1 MMPVRRTQGWLPGIL
16 DDFFGNEWVDKTSS
30 TAPAVNVIETDKEY
44 KVEIAAPGLTRD
56 DFKIDIN
63 EDNEL
68 TVSMEKKVEK
78 NEESEKEG
86 KKHTYLR
93 REFSYSSFRQR
104 MILPDNVNVDNI
116 DAKMEN
122 GVLTIDIPKK
132 TEEEKRKNMRQI
144 DIKQGAEV
152 RAVPLSSW

>member
-16 DDFFGNEWVDKTSS
+16 DDFFENEWVDKTSS

-144 DIKQGAEV
+144 DIK
-152 RAVPLSSW
+152 

>member
-16 DDFFGNEWVDKTSS
+16 DDFFGNEWVAKTSS

-144 DIKQGAEV
+144 DIK
-152 RAVPLSSW
+152 

>member
-78 NEESEKEG
+78 NEEPEKEG

-144 DIKQGAEV
+144 DIK
-152 RAVPLSSW
+152 

>member
-122 GVLTIDIPKK
+122 GVLTIDIPNK

-144 DIKQGAEV
+144 DIK
-152 RAVPLSSW
+152 

>member
-63 EDNEL
+63 EDNEF

-144 DIKQGAEV
+144 DIK
-152 RAVPLSSW
+152 

>member
-30 TAPAVNVIETDKEY
+30 TAPAGNVIETDKEY

-144 DIKQGAEV
+144 DIK
-152 RAVPLSSW
+152 

>member
-68 TVSMEKKVEK
+68 TVSMEKKFEK

-144 DIKQGAEV
+144 DIK
-152 RAVPLSSW
+152 

>member
-30 TAPAVNVIETDKEY
+30 TAPAVNVIEPDKEY

-86 KKHTYLR
+86 TNHTYLR
-93 REFSYSSFRQR
+93 REVSYSSFRQR

-144 DIKQGAEV
+144 DIK
-152 RAVPLSSW
+152 

>member
-78 NEESEKEG
+78 NEESEKES

-144 DIKQGAEV
+144 DIK
-152 RAVPLSSW
+152 

>member
-86 KKHTYLR
+86 KEHTYLR

-144 DIKQGAEV
+144 DIK
-152 RAVPLSSW
+152 

>member
-68 TVSMEKKVEK
+68 TVSMEKTVEK

-144 DIKQGAEV
+144 DIK
-152 RAVPLSSW
+152 

>member
-68 TVSMEKKVEK
+68 TVSMEKKTENDEK
-78 NEESEKEG
+78 DKKG
-86 KKHTYLR
+86 KYLR

-144 DIKQGAEV
+144 DIK
-152 RAVPLSSW
+152 

>member
-78 NEESEKEG
+78 NEESEKER

-144 DIKQGAEV
+144 DIK
-152 RAVPLSSW
+152 

>member
-132 TEEEKRKNMRQI
+132 TEEEKRKNMQI
-144 DIKQGAEV
+144 G
-152 RAVPLSSW
+152 RAHV

>member
-122 GVLTIDIPKK
+122 GVLTIDLPKK

-144 DIKQGAEV
+144 DIK
-152 RAVPLSSW
+152 

>member
-30 TAPAVNVIETDKEY
+30 TAPAVNVIETDKGY

-144 DIKQGAEV
+144 DIK
-152 RAVPLSSW
+152 

>member
-132 TEEEKRKNMRQI
+132 TEEEERKNMRQI
-144 DIKQGAEV
+144 DIK
-152 RAVPLSSW
+152 

>member
-56 DFKIDIN
+56 EFKIDIN

-144 DIKQGAEV
+144 DIK
-152 RAVPLSSW
+152 

>member
-16 DDFFGNEWVDKTSS
+16 DDFFGNEWVDKPSS
-30 TAPAVNVIETDKEY
+30 PPPAVNVIETDKEY

-144 DIKQGAEV
+144 DIK
-152 RAVPLSSW
+152 

>member
-1 MMPVRRTQGWLPGIL
+1 M
-16 DDFFGNEWVDKTSS
+16 DKTSS

-78 NEESEKEG
+78 NVESDKEG

-144 DIKQGAEV
+144 DIK
-152 RAVPLSSW
+152 

>member
-104 MILPDNVNVDNI
+104 MILADNVNVDNI

-144 DIKQGAEV
+144 DIK
-152 RAVPLSSW
+152 

>member
-1 MMPVRRTQGWLPGIL
+1 MAL
-16 DDFFGNEWVDKTSS
+16 FFGNEWVDKTSS

-144 DIKQGAEV
+144 DIK
-152 RAVPLSSW
+152 

>member
-1 MMPVRRTQGWLPGIL
+1 MISSGTNGWTRP
-16 DDFFGNEWVDKTSS
+16 
-30 TAPAVNVIETDKEY
+30 APAVNVIETDKEY

-144 DIKQGAEV
+144 DIK
-152 RAVPLSSW
+152 

>member
-1 MMPVRRTQGWLPGIL
+1 MMPVRRNENWLPSML
-16 DDFFGNEWVDKTSS
+16 DDFFGNEWVDKRNS
-30 TAPAVNVIETDKEY
+30 TAPAVNVIETEKEY

-63 EDNEL
+63 EDNEI
-68 TVSMEKKVEK
+68 TVSMEKK
-78 NEESEKEG
+78 SEKEECPAKEC

-104 MILPDNVNVDNI
+104 MILPDNVKVDEIN
-116 DAKMEN
+116 AKMEN
-122 GVLTIDIPKK
+122 GVLTIEIPKR

-144 DIKQGAEV
+144 EI
-152 RAVPLSSW
+152 R

>member
-16 DDFFGNEWVDKTSS
+16 DDFFGNEWVNKTIS

-144 DIKQGAEV
+144 DIK
-152 RAVPLSSW
+152 

>member
-122 GVLTIDIPKK
+122 GVLTIDIPK
-132 TEEEKRKNMRQI
+132 
-144 DIKQGAEV
+144 
-152 RAVPLSSW
+152 

>member
-132 TEEEKRKNMRQI
+132 SEEEKRKNMRQI
-144 DIKQGAEV
+144 DIK
-152 RAVPLSSW
+152 

>member
-68 TVSMEKKVEK
+68 TVSMEKVEK

-144 DIKQGAEV
+144 DIK
-152 RAVPLSSW
+152 

>member
-30 TAPAVNVIETDKEY
+30 TAPAVNVRETDKEY

-144 DIKQGAEV
+144 DIK
-152 RAVPLSSW
+152 

>member
-30 TAPAVNVIETDKEY
+30 TAPAVNVIETNKEY

-144 DIKQGAEV
+144 DIK
-152 RAVPLSSW
+152 

>member
-78 NEESEKEG
+78 NEESEIEG

-144 DIKQGAEV
+144 DIK
-152 RAVPLSSW
+152 